1 MALLTT
7 FAHDTWVILNES
19 APYVLLG
26 FFVAALVKTF
36 VPDDFVVRHLGK
48 ESWGSVFK
56 ASILGVP
63 LPLCSCGVIPAAT
76 GLRKQGASRGATTAF
91 LISTPE
97 TGADSIA
104 VTWALLDPVMT
115 VMRPLSAFVTASVAG
130 LLANAIPEKKSEAPA
145 FETVFQMAEKPAP
158 HPHDS
163 HDNCSCSD
171 SDAGCGCS
179 SGCGCHSTAEE
190 MKNTPLGK
198 RFKAGM
204 NFAFGEMLS
213 DIGVWLLGGI
223 LVAGLIGA
231 LIPDR
236 FFTELLGGEWTS
248 LLVMLVFGVP
258 LYVCATAST
267 PIAASLALKGL
278 SPGAAL
284 VFLLA
289 GPATNA
295 ATIAVVSR
303 VLGKKAVSI
312 YLGSIAVC
320 SLGLGW
326 LTNKIYASLGL
337 DITSWVRET
346 HIDEVTP
353 FSIVCVVV
361 LLALVFRSLRKKHV
375 H

>member
-1 MALLTT
+1 MAFLTT

-48 ESWGSVFK
+48 ESWSSVFK

-115 VMRPLSAFVTASVAG
+115 VMRPLAAFVTASVAG
-130 LLANAIPEKKSEAPA
+130 LLANVIPEKKSEAPA
-145 FETVFQMAEKPAP
+145 FETVFPMAEKPAP
-158 HPHDS
+158 HTHDS

-179 SGCGCHSTAEE
+179 SGCGCHSTTEE

-198 RFKAGM
+198 RFKGGM
-204 NFAFGEMLS
+204 EFAFGEMLS

-231 LIPDR
+231 LIPDG
-236 FFTELLGGEWTS
+236 FFTEMLGGEWTS

-326 LTNKIYASLGL
+326 LTNKIYASLGM

-353 FSIVCVVV
+353 FSIVCVVI